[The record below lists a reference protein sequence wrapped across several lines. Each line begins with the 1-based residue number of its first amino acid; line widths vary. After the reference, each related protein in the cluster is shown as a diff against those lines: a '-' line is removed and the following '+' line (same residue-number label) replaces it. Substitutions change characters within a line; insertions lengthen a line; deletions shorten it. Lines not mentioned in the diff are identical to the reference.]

1 LAGALWARNLILD
14 IFLKNGRAECQQ
26 RIHFFARTTLLEKCA
41 KSMRLLYTLATLG
54 LLFGAVLYPTV
65 SQATHVRAGEI
76 TTKRIS
82 ATSLT
87 YEITLTAY
95 YDYVTGRPAADQ
107 ANDYL
112 ICFGDGTSSRVSR
125 LPPRFINGRTS
136 TINVYRVIHT
146 FPAAAPY
153 TISATIVNRNRD
165 TKNLPPAGSSDQISF
180 FVSTTILINAQLGLN
195 STPVLLNPPL
205 DSARVGQRF
214 VHNPA
219 AFDADGDSLAFRLS
233 VPKQGLAED
242 CPRSRNIPSYLD
254 PTQFSRTSEA
264 GGAPTFSINSRTGEL
279 SWDAP
284 GEEGQFNFAFIVEEW
299 RNGVLIGEV
308 TRDMQIIV
316 VDQPNRQPILA
327 PIPPICVE
335 AGTLIRQAV
344 TATDPDGNRVIING
358 FGGVF
363 NVGQDG
369 QPLSAGELI
378 QPEYARLANGG
389 IAINQPGTA
398 TFTWQTNCNHIRTSP
413 YDVIFKA
420 NDVPARGVT
429 SLVAF
434 QTFSIRI
441 IGPSIKGLQARATAS
456 AGNRAVQLNWTP
468 YTCAPRYGS
477 DTTRL
482 VIYRKEGCEAIVTP
496 TCTTGPPAGYQRV
509 GTTSATAT
517 TFTDT
522 TALRR
527 GGSYSYILVAEYPDR
542 NGGYNGGASVPSSL
556 ACIELPLLAPVLTK
570 VTVDSTGPDGTRR
583 GQITVNWTR
592 PIGLNPADLGGP
604 YQYRLQRAT
613 GLAGENWTT
622 VTTINTTLQAGAPD
636 TLYVD
641 RGASTTALNTV
652 TDAYRYRIQFFY
664 TGANGQLTQLA
675 DVADPA
681 SSVRLAAT
689 PTQGRVTLSWQAN
702 TPWVNGP
709 NRVHDVFR
717 SRTGPA
723 GPFNQIA
730 EVTVTG
736 TQAFT
741 YVDSGNDLVVR
752 DGNTSRVLSADS
764 SYCYRVMTRGQY
776 ADTQLSRL
784 GVLMNYS
791 QVICAQPTDTTRPC
805 PPRLGL
811 DSLNCASLTNE
822 SFCDQTAFTNRLRW
836 QPTTGPTCDPNI
848 ASYRIYYARYEQDS
862 LRALTSVQAPTLTFD
877 HGGLTTVA
885 GCYYVTAVSQRGLE
899 SAPSN
904 RVCNDACPAL
914 VLPNVFTPNG
924 DGKNDVFSPM
934 RCPRFVEQIQF
945 TVYNR
950 WGTKV
955 YEGTGP
961 TLAWNGKTQ
970 EGVDLPGGQYYYQA
984 SIRYAVLN
992 RNAPPQIIKGW
1003 VQIIRDAMSMR

>member
-1 LAGALWARNLILD
+1 
-14 IFLKNGRAECQQ
+14 
-26 RIHFFARTTLLEKCA
+26 
-41 KSMRLLYTLATLG
+41 MRLLYTLSILG
-54 LLFGAVLYPTV
+54 LFFMAVLCPTV

-76 TTKRIS
+76 TTRRIS

-87 YEITLTAY
+87 YEVTLTTY
-95 YDYVTGRPAADQ
+95 YDYLGGRAAADA
-107 ANDYL
+107 ANDVA
-112 ICFGDGTSSRVSR
+112 ICFGDGTSTRVTRST
-125 LPPRFINGRTS
+125 PRFINGRTS
-136 TINVYRVIHT
+136 TINIYRTTHT
-146 FPAAAPY
+146 FPAGAAY
-153 TISATIVNRNRD
+153 TISATIVNRNKD
-165 TKNLPPAGSSDQISF
+165 TKNLPPAASSDQISF
-180 FVSTTILINAQLGLN
+180 FVSTTVFINAQLGLN

-242 CPRSRNIPSYLD
+242 CPRYRNIPSYLD
-254 PTQFSRTSEA
+254 PTQFSRTSQA
-264 GGAPTFSINSRTGEL
+264 GGAPTFSINPRTGEL
-279 SWDAP
+279 AWDAP

-316 VDQPNRQPILA
+316 VDQPNRQPVLA

-344 TATDPDGNRVIING
+344 SATDPDGNRVIING

-369 QPLSAGELI
+369 QPLPAGELI
-378 QPEYARLANGG
+378 QPEYARLVNGG
-389 IAINQPGTA
+389 VAINQPGTA
-398 TFTWQTNCNHIRTSP
+398 TFTWQTNCNHIRQQP
-413 YDVIFKA
+413 YDVTFKA
-420 NDVPARGVT
+420 NDVPGGRAT

-441 IGPSIKGLQARATAS
+441 VGPSVKGLQARPTAS
-456 AGNRAVQLNWTP
+456 AGSRAVQLNWTP
-468 YTCAPRYGS
+468 YSCAPRYGS

-482 VIYRKEGCEAIVTP
+482 VIYRRQGCEPVNPQACV
-496 TCTTGPPAGYQRV
+496 TGPPAGYQRV
-509 GTTSATAT
+509 GTTSASAT
-517 TFTDT
+517 SFIDT
-522 TALRR
+522 TALSR
-527 GGSYSYILVAEYPDR
+527 GGAYSYVLVAEYPDR
-542 NGGYNGGASVPSSL
+542 NGGNNGGASVSSTN
-556 ACIELPLLAPVLTK
+556 ACVELPLLAPVLTQ
-570 VTVDSTGPDGTRR
+570 VTVDSTGPEATRR
-583 GQITVNWTR
+583 GQITVRWTR
-592 PIGLNPADLGGP
+592 PLGLNPADLGGP

-622 VTTINTTLQAGAPD
+622 ITTINTALQAGAPD

-641 RGASTTALNTV
+641 RGSSTTALNTV
-652 TDAYRYRIQFFY
+652 ANAYRYRVQFFY
-664 TGANGQLTQLA
+664 TAPNGQLTQLA

-681 SSVRLAAT
+681 SSVRLSVS
-689 PTQGRVTLSWQAN
+689 PSQGRISLSWQAN
-702 TPWVNGP
+702 TPWSNENRTHDIYRSRSGP
-709 NRVHDVFR
+709 N
-717 SRTGPA
+717 

-730 EVTVTG
+730 TVQVQG
-736 TQAFT
+736 PQSFT
-741 YVDSGNDLVVR
+741 YTDTGGDLVLR
-752 DGNTSRVLSADS
+752 DGNTSGTLSRDS

-776 ADTQLSRL
+776 TDSQLARL
-784 GVLMNYS
+784 GVLVNYS
-791 QVICAQPTDTTRPC
+791 QLICAMPTDTTRPC

-822 SFCDQTAFTNRLRW
+822 SFCDQTSFTNRLRW
-836 QPTTGPTCDPNI
+836 QPTSGPTCDPNI

-862 LRALTSVQAPTLTFD
+862 LRALTSVPAPTTSFD

-899 SAPSN
+899 SQPSN
-904 RVCNDACPAL
+904 RVCNDACPQL

-924 DGKNDVFSPM
+924 DGKNDVFVPM
-934 RCPRFVEQIQF
+934 RCPRFVEQVTL

-950 WGTKV
+950 WGSKV
-955 YEGTGP
+955 YESTGP
-961 TLAWNGKTQ
+961 TLSWNGKTA
-970 EGVDLPGGQYYYQA
+970 EGVDLPSGQYYYQA
-984 SIRYAVLN
+984 SVRYAVLD
-992 RNAPPQIIKGW
+992 RSAPAQVIKGW